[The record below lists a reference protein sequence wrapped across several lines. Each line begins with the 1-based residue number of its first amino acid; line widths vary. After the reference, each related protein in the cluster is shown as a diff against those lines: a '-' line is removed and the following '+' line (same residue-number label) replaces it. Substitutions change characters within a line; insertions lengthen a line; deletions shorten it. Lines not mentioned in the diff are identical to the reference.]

1 MRNHW
6 LRTLIPAIALAA
18 LPVLPTVS
26 HAGVAI
32 GVSVTLAPPV
42 LPVYVQPPL
51 PAPGY
56 IWTPGYW
63 AWDDDVGDYYW
74 VPGTWVL
81 PPSVGLLW
89 TPGYWGWSEGIY
101 LWHGGYWGPHIGF
114 YGGVNYG
121 FGYGGV
127 GYEGGYWR
135 GGAFFYNRSVC
146 NVGSVN
152 VTNVY
157 NRTVINNVN
166 ITRVSYNGGHGGVE
180 ARPTPHELAAEHDRH
195 VAFTPTQ
202 SEHQRMAA
210 GNRELHAAVNHGA
223 PPIAATARPAQFSGK
238 GVVSARAGGPH
249 GGPVNN
255 VAHDAGQGVHGGS
268 PVRTDRPPGAH
279 AAGPAAAQNGMHGG
293 ASAARTDRP
302 PGAHVAGP
310 AAAQNGMHGGSN
322 AVHTDRPPGA
332 HAAAPASVHN
342 DMRAGGGQVGNF
354 GGGAPSPRAASTPH
368 PAGGYPGGNPGGGRP
383 GGGFGGGAPPH
394 VASAPHPAGGYPGG
408 NPGGGHPGGGFGGGG
423 APPPPHVASA
433 PHPSGGNPGG
443 SGGGGHPP
451 PQNQGGNQHR
461 PEGHR

>member
-18 LPVLPTVS
+18 LPVLPAVS

-32 GVSVTLAPPV
+32 GVSVNIAPPV

-89 TPGYWGWSEGIY
+89 TPGFWGWSEGVY
-101 LWHGGYWGPHIGF
+101 LWHAGYWGPHIGF

-135 GGAFFYNRSVC
+135 GGAFFYNRAVC
-146 NVGSVN
+146 NTGSVH

-157 NRTVINNVN
+157 NRTVINNYNV
-166 ITRVSYNGGHGGVE
+166 TRVSYNGGRGGIE
-180 ARPTPHELAAEHDRH
+180 ARPTPHELSAEHEHH

-202 SEHQRMAA
+202 SQHQRMAA
-210 GNRELHAAVNHGA
+210 GNTELRASVNHGA
-223 PPIAATARPAQFSGK
+223 PPIAATARPAQFSGR
-238 GVVSARAGGPH
+238 GVVSARASGAH
-249 GGPVNN
+249 GGPVHD
-255 VAHDAGQGVHGGS
+255 VAHNAAPAGQGGS

-279 AAGPAAAQNGMHGG
+279 AAGPTAAHNEMH
-293 ASAARTDRP
+293 
-302 PGAHVAGP
+302 AGSSSP
-310 AAAQNGMHGGSN
+310 TR
-322 AVHTDRPPGA
+322 TDRPPGA
-332 HAAAPASVHN
+332 HAAGPTAAHN
-342 DMRAGGGQVGNF
+342 EMRAGSSSPTRTDRPPGAHAAGPTAAHNEIRAGSSSPVRTDRPPSAHAAGPVAAHNDVRAAGGGHAGNF
-354 GGGAPSPRAASTPH
+354 GGGAPPPHTASAPH

-383 GGGFGGGAPPH
+383 GGGFGGGAPAPH
-394 VASAPHPAGGYPGG
+394 TASAPHPGGG
-408 NPGGGHPGGGFGGGG
+408 NPGGAGGGG
-423 APPPPHVASA
+423 RPPQ
-433 PHPSGGNPGG
+433 
-443 SGGGGHPP
+443 